1 MDRLHEILQTHGPEV
16 LRHAMEEGLKEGVF
30 SASYV
35 ERFLQGSLVVQEVV
49 P

>member
-1 MDRLHEILQTHGPEV
+1 
-16 LRHAMEEGLKEGVF
+16 MEEGLKEGVF